1 MRDGGWNKNSTENGW
16 RVSKEAQRERAVSEY
31 QRNQSSRLSAPK
43 RISEKYE

>member
-1 MRDGGWNKNSTENGW
+1 MRDGGWKQNNTDSGW

-43 RISEKYE
+43 RMAEKYE